1 MDFYQ
6 LDPPAIL
13 RAVESAGFSCSGHI
27 HQLNSLENRVFDV
40 RLEDSSH
47 LVVKFYRPGRWS
59 REAIADE
66 HAMLFRLQSMDVPVC
81 APLRRDGESLFL
93 QDGLL
98 FAIWPRTGGRLI
110 DEFTL
115 PLIRRLGS
123 YIARIHLAARDLQ
136 LTNRP
141 VMNRQY
147 MLERHSSLLLDEHLL
162 PPQHIASYRERVAQ
176 LGEWIQAMENELT
189 FQPVHG
195 DCHTG
200 NILHGNES
208 LFFLDFDDSMRAPA
222 VQDMWM
228 IISDSPERQELKA
241 GAFLEGYREFLEFP
255 GESQKYIE
263 LLRALRYVAYNG
275 WIAARREDPAIR
287 RAFPDFGSGEY
298 WDGFIQDLEDQCRM
312 LSSRIPLTADTE
324 TAGHSQR
331 LARQMRE
338 EQETIDQLEDGDYFF
353 DLDEGRWSPGDD

>member
-47 LVVKFYRPGRWS
+47 VVVKFYRPGRWNRNEIS
-59 REAIADE
+59 DE
-66 HAMLFRLQSMDVPVC
+66 HLLLFRLQSMDVPVC
-81 APLRRDGESLFL
+81 APVQRDGESIFF

-123 YIARIHLAARDLQ
+123 YIARIHLAARDLE
-136 LTNRP
+136 LPHRP
-141 VMNRQY
+141 VMSRRY
-147 MLERHSSLLLDEHLL
+147 MLERHRSLLVDGELL
-162 PPQHIASYRERVAQ
+162 PPNHIPAYEERISQ
-176 LGEWIQAMENELT
+176 LGEWMEQMEKELKFQA
-189 FQPVHG
+189 VHG

-200 NILHGNES
+200 NILHGEES
-208 LFFLDFDDSMRAPA
+208 LFFLDFDDSMIAPV

-228 IISDSPERQELKA
+228 IISDSPERQEQKA
-241 GAFLEGYREFLEFP
+241 AVFLEGYREFLEFP
-255 GESQKYIE
+255 EESLKYIE

-275 WIAARREDPAIR
+275 WIAARKEDPAIR
-287 RAFPDFGSGEY
+287 RAFPDFASSDY

-312 LSSRIPLTADTE
+312 LSSRIPVSPGSMAEDLTR
-324 TAGHSQR
+324 Q
-331 LARQMRE
+331 LAQ
-338 EQETIDQLEDGDYFF
+338 EQEEIEQLEDGDYFF
-353 DLDEGRWSPGDD
+353 DLDEGRWSPGGN